1 MPAINVPPL
10 VCRSEVWFLSEAVLD
25 LSSHFVTVRGE
36 KRIAGLTGVF
46 MGVVEKAFGLVN

>member
-10 VCRSEVWFLSEAVLD
+10 VCRSGFGVLGEAVLD

-36 KRIAGLTGVF
+36 KRIAGLMGVF